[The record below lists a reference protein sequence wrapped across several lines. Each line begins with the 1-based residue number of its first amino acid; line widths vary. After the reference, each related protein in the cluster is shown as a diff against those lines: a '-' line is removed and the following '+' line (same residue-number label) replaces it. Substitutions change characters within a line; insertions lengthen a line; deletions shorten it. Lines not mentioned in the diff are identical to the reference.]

1 MIQSWKH
8 HLWVWRRQIIYL
20 CATSS
25 IIPVLAMHCFSAPIL
40 PSSLSLLYV
49 LCSISSRSC
58 CFALC
63 SRIDSCKVFLHCY
76 CPHVH
81 SSNHFDNDTMLVLI
95 TKQYKSEFWCG
106 FSVVSSQVVQKFFP
120 VLFKKRA
127 QAPAADKFCVNVSF
141 LIRSAWHMQ
150 FQYFMSVEEEEHD
163 CRASKLQNAEHAFCT
178 QWGSF
183 LASYVIVF
191 VEHVVGN

>member
-1 MIQSWKH
+1 
-8 HLWVWRRQIIYL
+8 
-20 CATSS
+20 
-25 IIPVLAMHCFSAPIL
+25 MHCFSAPIL

-58 CFALC
+58 CFAMC
-63 SRIDSCKVFLHCY
+63 SRIDSCKGFLHCY
-76 CPHVH
+76 CPHLH

-106 FSVVSSQVVQKFFP
+106 FSVMFSQVVQKFFP

-141 LIRSAWHMQ
+141 LIRSAWHTQ
-150 FQYFMSVEEEEHD
+150 FQYFMSVECVEHE
-163 CRASKLQNAEHAFCT
+163 CRASKLNMLSVPNEGPF
-178 QWGSF
+178 WLLMS
-183 LASYVIVF
+183 LSLL
-191 VEHVVGN
+191 NML